1 MDFIEKKK
9 NTNSKLW
16 ILNSFYFGTNSKEG
30 MPLRFMRKGKKDA
43 IKINQ
48 ARSID
53 TPGSID
59 TYLA

>member
-1 MDFIEKKK
+1 MNFKFIY
-9 NTNSKLW
+9 L
-16 ILNSFYFGTNSKEG
+16 FYFSTNSKEG
-30 MPLRFMRKGKKDA
+30 MPLRFMRKGKKDG

-53 TPGSID
+53 RPGSID

>member
-16 ILNSFYFGTNSKEG
+16 IINLFYFGTNSKE
-30 MPLRFMRKGKKDA
+30 PLRFMRKGKKDG